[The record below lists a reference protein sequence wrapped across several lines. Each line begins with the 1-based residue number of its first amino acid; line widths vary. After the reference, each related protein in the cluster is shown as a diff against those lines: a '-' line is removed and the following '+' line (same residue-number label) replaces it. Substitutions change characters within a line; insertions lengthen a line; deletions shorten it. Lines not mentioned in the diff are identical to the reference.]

1 MSKTFTAQNPATAQP
16 VGNLIAEW
24 DLVQTSAAIKAA
36 DSVKAKLS
44 STNPTQRA
52 ALLNAIADAIEE
64 QKEKLAETANQETAL
79 PMARLTGEVM
89 RTVIQIRAF
98 ANLVKSGGHLLP
110 VIDLADPNFLPVAR
124 PDLRKSQQP
133 LGVVAVFAAS
143 NFPLAFSVAGG
154 DTASALAAGCPVIVK
169 AHPSHPNTG
178 QLVYEAVVKG
188 LTSQGFPKELF
199 AIVQGVNPEITHW
212 LAKAPEITAI
222 GFTGSGLVGKLL
234 IKLSQ
239 ERDVPIPVYAE
250 MGSLNPVFFT
260 PGALAEKAD
269 ELAKAAMDSAL
280 LGSGQFCT
288 KPGIMIVPDDA
299 AGDKF
304 ISQVESYVASQKV
317 GPLLNKGIA
326 SRFSDAI
333 SSLTKSKGLKVISGT
348 NNPDG
353 FGVTPTIFVV
363 NWSDVKNHHDL
374 LEEHFGPTSV
384 IIRAPFDQFL
394 TVAGAMEGQLTAA
407 LHAAT
412 GENVKDLV
420 AKLSQLAG
428 RVIWNGFPTA
438 VSVTAAQNHGGQW
451 PASSTHT
458 TSVGLDALYRFVRP
472 VVYQNFPDNQ
482 LPAELQNA
490 NPYGIER
497 VINGERSNKA
507 IS

>member
-1 MSKTFTAQNPATAQP
+1 MSKTFTAQNPATAQA
-16 VGNLIAEW
+16 VGNPIAEW

-36 DSVKAKLS
+36 DSIKSKLS

-52 ALLNAIADAIEE
+52 AMLNAIADAIEE
-64 QKEKLAETANQETAL
+64 QKDKLAETANSETAL

-98 ANLVKSGGHLLP
+98 ANLVKNGGHFLP
-110 VIDLADPNFLPVAR
+110 IIDLADPNFLPVAR

-169 AHPSHPNTG
+169 AHPSHPNTS
-178 QLVYEAVVKG
+178 QLVYEAVIKG
-188 LTSQGFPKELF
+188 LTSQGLPKELF

-222 GFTGSGLVGKLL
+222 GFTGSGMVGKLL

-260 PGALAEKAD
+260 PGALSEKAD

-288 KPGIMIVPDDA
+288 KPGIIVVPDDL

-333 SSLTKSKGLKVISGT
+333 SSLTNSKGLKVISGT

-353 FGVTPTIFVV
+353 FGVTPTIFIV
-363 NWSDVKNHHDL
+363 NWVDVKNHHDL

-394 TVAGAMEGQLTAA
+394 TVANSMEGQLTAA
-407 LHAAT
+407 LHAAS

-420 AKLSQLAG
+420 AKLSELAG

-482 LPAELQNA
+482 LPVELQNA

-497 VINGERSNKA
+497 VVNGERSNKA
-507 IS
+507 IN

>member
-1 MSKTFTAQNPATAQP
+1 MSKIFTAQNPATAQS
-16 VGNLIAEW
+16 VGNPIAEW
-24 DLVQTSAAIKAA
+24 DLVQTSTAIKAA
-36 DSVKAKLS
+36 DSIKSKLS

-64 QKEKLAETANQETAL
+64 QKEKLAETANLETAL
-79 PMARLTGEVM
+79 PMPRLTGEVM

-98 ANLVKSGGHLLP
+98 ANLVKNGGHLLP
-110 VIDLADPNFLPVAR
+110 VIDLADPNFLPVSR
-124 PDLRKSQQP
+124 PDLRKSQRP

-169 AHPSHPNTG
+169 AHPSHPNTS
-178 QLVYEAVVKG
+178 QLVYEAVIKG
-188 LTSQGFPKELF
+188 LTSQGLPKELF

-222 GFTGSGLVGKLL
+222 GFTGSGMVGKLL
-234 IKLSQ
+234 LKLSQ

-260 PGALAEKAD
+260 PSALNEKAD

-288 KPGIMIVPDDA
+288 KPGIIIVADDA

-333 SSLTKSKGLKVISGT
+333 SSLTNSKGLKVISGT
-348 NNPDG
+348 NNSDG

-363 NWSDVKNHHDL
+363 NWADVKNHHDL

-394 TVAGAMEGQLTAA
+394 AVANAMEGQLTAA
-407 LHAAT
+407 LHAGS

-420 AKLSQLAG
+420 AKLSELAG

-497 VINGERSNKA
+497 VVNGERSNKV